1 MSRLSTA
8 SLRAKSSIL
17 LYWNTWRIVRPHF
30 ALRLHDW
37 LHSLLLHEERKWM
50 RCGGGWGAFTWMS
63 ARCSCTS
70 LASSLS
76 SSTAG
81 RASGSVFGLW
91 SAAILSVPAAAAAAL
106 TEPLLGHA
114 KERCGGTRLRFVVIT
129 FACRLARW
137 CGLRNRERGRNE
149 KQGQNNVRDTYVL
162 FVLLINW

>member
-91 SAAILSVPAAAAAAL
+91 SAAILSVPAAAAAL

-137 CGLRNRERGRNE
+137 CGLRNREREREMRNKGKTMLE
-149 KQGQNNVRDTYVL
+149 IHMCYL
-162 FVLLINW
+162 CY

>member
-1 MSRLSTA
+1 
-8 SLRAKSSIL
+8 
-17 LYWNTWRIVRPHF
+17 
-30 ALRLHDW
+30 
-37 LHSLLLHEERKWM
+37 
-50 RCGGGWGAFTWMS
+50 MS

-91 SAAILSVPAAAAAAL
+91 SAAILSVPAAAAL

-129 FACRLARW
+129 FACRRLARW
-137 CGLRNRERGRNE
+137 CGLRNRERERERNE